1 MISTR
6 GIARLVVGAATV
18 IVGAHTGGL
27 VAATEFDYLQRVAD
41 EAKMRGLTAVT
52 TRAGVHDYEFYFGDI
67 PKRVR
72 DSSAMVVGG
81 WNRMVA
87 TRGPFY
93 VYSWQIVRLESLLTR
108 RDAADSNCRMAA
120 APPDSALAGAD
131 MVALGDVGG
140 TIVIDGVSVTQV
152 PTRPPAIRLEEARRY
167 LAVGAS
173 CTPRAFVVHH
183 SSVVE
188 VLGDDSL
195 RAPAGAT
202 ANPIRTFML
211 SFGTLARFRAHVTVE
226 RSGSFAEEARND
238 R

>member
-1 MISTR
+1 MVTLMPASR
-6 GIARLVVGAATV
+6 P
-18 IVGAHTGGL
+18 L
-27 VAATEFDYLQRVAD
+27 VAAPEFDYLYLQRVAD
-41 EAKMRGLTAVT
+41 AAKKQGLTAAT
-52 TRAGVHDYEFYFGDI
+52 TRAGVHDSEFYFGDI

-72 DSSAMVVGG
+72 DASALVVSGSD
-81 WNRMVA
+81 RMLA
-87 TRGPFY
+87 TRGSFY
-93 VYSWQIVRLESLLTR
+93 IYSWQVVRLESLLTR
-108 RDAADSNCRMAA
+108 RDAAESHCRLAS
-120 APPDSALAGAD
+120 APPENSVAGAD

-167 LAVGAS
+167 LAVGGS

-195 RAPAGAT
+195 RAPAGST

-211 SFGTLARFRAHVTVE
+211 SFGTLTRFRGYVTVE
-226 RSGSFAEEARND
+226 RFGSFVQEARND